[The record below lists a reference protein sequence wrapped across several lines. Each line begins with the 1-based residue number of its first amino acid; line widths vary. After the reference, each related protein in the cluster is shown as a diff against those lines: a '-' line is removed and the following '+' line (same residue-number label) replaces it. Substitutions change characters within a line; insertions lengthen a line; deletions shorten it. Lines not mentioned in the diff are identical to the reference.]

1 MIDDGARTF
10 VQAQTRDFALEGPWL
25 AESWAMFGAVNW
37 SSLGALL
44 LASLVV
50 MGSPGP
56 ATISATAMGAAFGLR
71 RALPYVAGLIVGTC
85 VVLLAVAFGVGA
97 AIAAIPHGAQALA
110 WASAAYIL
118 YLAFKIAGAPPLD
131 QIDEGTAPPVFA
143 SGLALA
149 IANPKAYLAIAAVYA
164 EATLAPMDRNIDAA
178 LKVAALGGMIVVIHL
193 AWATAGA
200 GLSRTLQRPFVSR
213 LVNLALAAMLV
224 AVTLASFAK

>member
-1 MIDDGARTF
+1 MKGGA
-10 VQAQTRDFALEGPWL
+10 
-25 AESWAMFGAVNW
+25 AMSAVVNW

-71 RALPYVAGLIVGTC
+71 RALAYVAGLIVGTT

-97 AIAAIPHGAQALA
+97 AISAIPHGAQALA

-118 YLAFKIAGAPPLD
+118 YLAFKIAGAPPLSR
-131 QIDEGTAPPVFA
+131 IDERTAPPVFA
-143 SGLALA
+143 SGFALA

-164 EATLAPMDRNIDAA
+164 EATLVPTDRTLDAA
-178 LKVAALGGMIVVIHL
+178 FKVATLGGMIVVIHL

-200 GLSRTLQRPFVSR
+200 GLSHALQRPSVSR
-213 LVNLALAAMLV
+213 LVNLVLAAMLV
-224 AVTLASFAK
+224 AVTLASFAQ